1 VKPTARLIVAGV
13 LSALILV
20 SIGALASA
28 GTNSSS
34 SAAQYQYGKKVT
46 ICHKGKNTIS
56 VSIHAWPAHQAHGD
70 TLGPCAQ
77 GKTNHGKKKGQ
88 GATHES
94 TPTTTTASSTPSHGN
109 GNGNSGGNGNGH
121 GKK

>member
-1 VKPTARLIVAGV
+1 VKSTARLMVAGV
-13 LSALILV
+13 LSVLILV
-20 SIGALASA
+20 SIAALASA
-28 GTNSSS
+28 GTSSSS

-46 ICHKGKNTIS
+46 VCHNGHTIS
-56 VSIHAWPAHQAHGD
+56 ISVHAWPAHQRLGD
-70 TLGPCAQ
+70 TQGPCAQ

-88 GATHES
+88 AKHES
-94 TPTTTTASSTPSHGN
+94 TPTTTTASSTPPSHGN